1 MKKISV
7 SRITR
12 QNGEIIDLGVS
23 PSGTIDKIG
32 KVESYDGIEYS
43 IPNNEKINIF
53 DTEGIKFEEESISE
67 LIEYFDEYAEDF

>member
-1 MKKISV
+1 MLKISV

-12 QNGEIIDLGVS
+12 QNGKTIDLGVS

-32 KVESYDGIEYS
+32 KVESYDGIEYP